1 MATAI
6 TAYCTA
12 DNIRAIL
19 GISEEDIPDAAV
31 LDMNFAVRLQEK
43 LYDLSPTLIDYY
55 ASTKALPTPTTD
67 QQRLLDMVGSFAS
80 YVVAQ
85 ALAETGANSMPK
97 AIEDGKAKMER
108 MDRAFD
114 DLRDVLT
121 QTLAYLSTKILAIYQ
136 KLEPTADV
144 RVTTSPI
151 YMANVGLGFDP
162 VTGV

>member
-114 DLRDVLT
+114 ALRDVLT

-151 YMANVGLGFDP
+151 YMTNVGLGFDP